1 MRQLRAPGSAGRTPG
16 RRKRRLPTLLETPER
31 PCRSCGQLKRA
42 ASVDADGAYCYAC
55 YHKFR
60 QPRRACGQC
69 GKLRAIVKNA
79 TAHAPDLCGGCYR
92 GPKMTCSRCGKL
104 RPCKGYTKDEPICQA
119 CYRRPTHTCCR
130 CGKQRGI
137 TAHWPMGPVC
147 DRCYAAVLRSP
158 AECGRCRTSQP
169 LIARDA
175 YGGGICG
182 PCAGFGIDYTCR
194 SCGRAGYPY
203 GHDGCAYCVLAEKV
217 RHLLSGP
224 DGTIS
229 SQLLPVAEALAQTDS
244 PFKQIHWL
252 KASPNAR
259 LLAQLVAAGRP
270 ISHDLLDELPPSRNV
285 HYIRQM
291 MVQTGVLPERHEDL
305 DRLPTWLDHHLLD
318 KPTEHANLI
327 RPFLHWFLLRR
338 ARSRAAARRFPAS
351 AGRDLRRRILV
362 ALDLLD
368 WLDTHEISL
377 DDLRQDDL
385 DRWLSQE
392 NSQRRQLARYF
403 LKWTHQRGLSRKLVV
418 PTIPR
423 QQPAELLADDDRWQ
437 LLQRCLSDVALP
449 VDVRAAGALTLLFG
463 LPAERIRNLTADQ
476 LTSKD
481 QHTYLTAGLRPIL
494 LPPRLATLLTRLAT
508 TPEPQ
513 RRLKLPPS
521 HDAPRWLFPGLV
533 PGQPI
538 ANHALTTR
546 LSRYGINVRAARN
559 GALVALAADLPAA
572 VLADLLGIHI
582 HTAVRWVGYA
592 RGDWAEY
599 LAARA
604 AEQAN
609 TRKNKPNS
617 PRQE

>member
-1 MRQLRAPGSAGRTPG
+1 MRTTRGSHRGPPPGRQAVLPLLPPRSADVPGMRQLRAPGSAGRTPG

-92 GPKMTCSRCGKL
+92 GPKMTCSRRGKL

-244 PFKQIHWL
+244 RSNRSIGSRQARTPGC
-252 KASPNAR
+252 SPNSSPR
-259 LLAQLVAAGRP
+259 
-270 ISHDLLDELPPSRNV
+270 D
-285 HYIRQM
+285 
-291 MVQTGVLPERHEDL
+291 
-305 DRLPTWLDHHLLD
+305 
-318 KPTEHANLI
+318 
-327 RPFLHWFLLRR
+327 
-338 ARSRAAARRFPAS
+338 ARS
-351 AGRDLRRRILV
+351 
-362 ALDLLD
+362 
-368 WLDTHEISL
+368 
-377 DDLRQDDL
+377 
-385 DRWLSQE
+385 
-392 NSQRRQLARYF
+392 
-403 LKWTHQRGLSRKLVV
+403 
-418 PTIPR
+418 
-423 QQPAELLADDDRWQ
+423 
-437 LLQRCLSDVALP
+437 
-449 VDVRAAGALTLLFG
+449 
-463 LPAERIRNLTADQ
+463 
-476 LTSKD
+476 
-481 QHTYLTAGLRPIL
+481 
-494 LPPRLATLLTRLAT
+494 AT
-508 TPEPQ
+508 TF
-513 RRLKLPPS
+513 S
-521 HDAPRWLFPGLV
+521 TNFH
-533 PGQPI
+533 
-538 ANHALTTR
+538 
-546 LSRYGINVRAARN
+546 
-559 GALVALAADLPAA
+559 PAA
-572 VLADLLGIHI
+572 TCTTSG
-582 HTAVRWVGYA
+582 R
-592 RGDWAEY
+592 
-599 LAARA
+599 
-604 AEQAN
+604 
-609 TRKNKPNS
+609 
-617 PRQE
+617 